1 VSLRGTSSAASL
13 GGRALAAAFA
23 GARLVAV
30 AAVVAGGVG
39 CRLDTAQAPVAEQAR
54 APDFVL
60 PAHDGRTV
68 SLAEL
73 VAGGPAIVVFYRG
86 HW

>member
-1 VSLRGTSSAASL
+1 MPRIVSLRALSLAMALVGAST
-13 GGRALAAAFA
+13 
-23 GARLVAV
+23 
-30 AAVVAGGVG
+30 G
-39 CRLDTAQAPVAEQAR
+39 CRLHTEAPPVMAQAR

-68 SLAEL
+68 TLAEL
-73 VAGGPAIVVFYRG
+73 VAHGPAIVVFYRG

>member
-1 VSLRGTSSAASL
+1 M
-13 GGRALAAAFA
+13 GRAVVATSL

-30 AAVVAGGVG
+30 AVAVPAAAVVPVGAG
-39 CRLDTAQAPVAEQAR
+39 CRLHTAEAPVAEQAR
-54 APDFVL
+54 APDFGL

-68 SLAEL
+68 TLAEL
-73 VAGGPAIVVFYRG
+73 VASGPAIVVFYRG